1 MFIISCLFLLSSS
14 YLFITPFI
22 VPRLLGRTYFTLIKE
37 FLVLIHVSKVKKR
50 VHDKAKLI
58 KSTVTEKEM
67 G

>member
-1 MFIISCLFLLSSS
+1 MFIIICLFLLSSS
-14 YLFITPFI
+14 YLFIKLFI
-22 VPRLLGRTYFTLIKE
+22 VPWLMRRTYFTLIKE

>member
-14 YLFITPFI
+14 YLFITLFI
-22 VPRLLGRTYFTLIKE
+22 VPWLLGRTYFTLIKE
-37 FLVLIHVSKVKKR
+37 FLVLIHVSKVKIR

-58 KSTVTEKEM
+58 KLTVTEKEM

>member
-1 MFIISCLFLLSSS
+1 MFIIICLFLLSSS
-14 YLFITPFI
+14 YLFIKLFI
-22 VPRLLGRTYFTLIKE
+22 VPWLMRRTYFTLIKE
-37 FLVLIHVSKVKKR
+37 FLVLVHVSKVKIR

>member
-14 YLFITPFI
+14 YLFITLFI
-22 VPRLLGRTYFTLIKE
+22 VPWLLRRTYFILIKE
-37 FLVLIHVSKVKKR
+37 FLVLIHVSKVKIR